1 MGLLD
6 DLEQEA
12 QRRKATLDEAER
24 LKAEREGVYKTQ
36 LEPGMQK
43 LYEYLSKLTTNLG
56 FLKPKIAVRHEL
68 PGYGPLVAYYEHE
81 YDLRVSSQPTAKE
94 ITLAFNAVVASEE
107 CALVEVQGGPKTKAL
122 VATFQK
128 YRLGNVGEVK
138 KDDNGDIAAATFR
151 PRGKIPMTTVL
162 AADAESGQVRV
173 SFTNFEAL
181 GNVLAKTF
189 PAAQFNEA
197 LFDEVGRF
205 LARESSTLF
214 REALPDDYR
223 KQLQQRIQQENLKR
237 KWESKIALQQK
248 EELEKMKR
256 EQSLK
261 GRLDRAVEGVKE
273 KAPSI
278 LDKVKGLFRKD

>member
-68 PGYGPLVAYYEHE
+68 PGYGTVVAYYEHE
-81 YDLRVSSQPTAKE
+81 YDLRINTQSPTSKE
-94 ITLAFNAVVASEE
+94 ITLNFHAAIASDE
-107 CALVEVQGGPKTKAL
+107 CPLVEVQGAPKIKATI
-122 VATFQK
+122 AIFQK
-128 YRLGNVGEVK
+128 YRLGNTGEVK
-138 KDDNGDIAAATFR
+138 KDENGEVASATFR
-151 PRGKIPMTTVL
+151 PRGKLPLNTVL
-162 AADAESGQVRV
+162 AADADSGQVRV
-173 SFTNFEAL
+173 SFTNFDSL
-181 GNVLAKTF
+181 GVQAKTF
-189 PAAQFNEA
+189 APAQFNEQ
-197 LFDEVGRF
+197 LFDEIGRF
-205 LARESSTLF
+205 LARDQSSLF

-223 KQLQQRIQQENLKR
+223 KQLQQKIQQENLKR

-248 EELEKMKR
+248 EDIEKLKR

-273 KAPSI
+273 KAPGL
-278 LDKVKGLFRKD
+278 LDKMKGLFKKD